1 MSSIIKKHDHSQHYS
16 TPEKGAASLSQ
27 THFPCEQCGADLVY
41 SPDKQELICEY
52 CGFQNIIP
60 VTYQPIKE
68 YDFKTA
74 LRELKRLKHSDKQTD
89 VGIIKCPSCAA
100 QFSLENE
107 FSVDCPFCGTPV
119 VTSTEH
125 ARFIHPESLLPFTIT
140 EVQAVA
146 AFDEWIGSLWF
157 APSELKKISKR
168 EEKLTG
174 VYLPYWTYDSG
185 TENTYRG
192 QRGTVY
198 YERQVFHVV
207 IDGRRVRQV
216 RSIPRVRW
224 QPVSGH
230 VSLHFDDILIGA
242 SKTLPR
248 SIIDHLAPWDL
259 HNLAPYSEAYLSG
272 FRSELYQVTVD
283 QGFMQAKNIMD
294 YHIDNAVRSD
304 IGGDKQ
310 RVAAINTQ
318 HHDTTF
324 KHLLLPVWSA
334 AFKYRGKTY
343 RYVINGR
350 NGKIHGER
358 PYSVVKIVATSLFA
372 ISLLAGGF
380 YFLKTS
386 GAFDHNNMPS
396 YERQYTPPKQ
406 RWNPDSSYY

>member
-1 MSSIIKKHDHSQHYS
+1 MNSIIKNHHHSHTHS
-16 TPEKGAASLSQ
+16 SSEGEESSLSQ
-27 THFPCEQCGADLVY
+27 THFPCEQCGADLIY
-41 SPDKQELICEY
+41 SPEKQELICEY
-52 CGFQNIIP
+52 CGFQNVIP
-60 VTYQPIKE
+60 VSYQEIKE
-68 YDFKTA
+68 YDFKSA
-74 LRELKRLKHSDKQTD
+74 LRELERLKNGNSQSD

-107 FSVDCPFCGTPV
+107 FSADCPFCGTPV

-125 ARFIHPESLLPFTIT
+125 ARFIHPESLLPFIIT
-140 EVQAVA
+140 DEQAIA
-146 AFDEWIGSLWF
+146 SFDKWIGSLWF

-174 VYLPYWTYDSG
+174 VYLPYWTYDSD
-185 TENTYRG
+185 TENAYRG

-198 YERQVFHVV
+198 YERQVFNVV

-224 QPVSGH
+224 RPVSGH

-259 HNLAPYSEAYLSG
+259 HQLEPYSESYLSG
-272 FRSELYQVTVD
+272 FRSELYQITVD

-294 YHIDNAVRSD
+294 YHIDNAVRRD
-304 IGGDKQ
+304 IGGDQQ
-310 RVAAINTQ
+310 RVAGVNTQ
-318 HHDTTF
+318 YHDTTF
-324 KHLLLPVWSA
+324 KHLLLPIWSA

-358 PYSVVKIVATSLFA
+358 PYSIVKIMFASILA

-386 GAFDHNNMPS
+386 GLLNQPHS
-396 YERQYTPPKQ
+396 YEQYTPRQ
-406 RWNPDSSYY
+406 QWNPPRYY